1 MLNGSSSLV
10 IVCRAVLDSLTRI
23 NLLVIME
30 SEMELSDIEENTY
43 DLSESVSSFKP
54 DSDENSSESETVLE
68 HEIVENINKTKEKK
82 LKQTTFDK
90 VSFYG
95 NNKQNTIR
103 KCNEPNVGETSVSSV
118 SQRDK
123 QYIPKS
129 RSDVRNVICGVRN
142 VVADRN
148 EKISAKKEPG
158 MPCKPVHL
166 SKLPKVSKK
175 RGNTSK
181 TSEEIKKKRV
191 VASEISELELSSE
204 CDGNLDD
211 IIINEFGDSLVGDGV
226 DQIGSGTSVI
236 KSVKSKKSPQ
246 KRVPKKPK
254 RPRNVKKWS
263 WVWNYFKYVKHE
275 DDTENK
281 GHVECQQ
288 CGHAQNYQSQTTNM
302 ASHMRTKH
310 GDILAGKANCSSSG
324 DPPVLRT
331 VPRMVGN
338 LSVASELELSLECNG
353 NLDNINESGDSSDD
367 TVCL

>member
-1 MLNGSSSLV
+1 
-10 IVCRAVLDSLTRI
+10 
-23 NLLVIME
+23 ME
-30 SEMELSDIEENTY
+30 SEKELSDIEENTY

-123 QYIPKS
+123 HHIPKS
-129 RSDVRNVICGVRN
+129 CSDVRNVISGVRN
-142 VVADRN
+142 LVADRN

-158 MPCKPVHL
+158 MQCKPVHL

-211 IIINEFGDSLVGDGV
+211 IIINESGDSLVGDGV

-236 KSVKSKKSPQ
+236 KSVKSKNDISGGKS
-246 KRVPKKPK
+246 KKKVLRKETPK
-254 RPRNVKKWS
+254 S
-263 WVWNYFKYVKHE
+263 L
-275 DDTENK
+275 K
-281 GHVECQQ
+281 GHE
-288 CGHAQNYQSQTTNM
+288 M
-302 ASHMRTKH
+302 
-310 GDILAGKANCSSSG
+310 
-324 DPPVLRT
+324 
-331 VPRMVGN
+331 
-338 LSVASELELSLECNG
+338 
-353 NLDNINESGDSSDD
+353 
-367 TVCL
+367 